1 MIQRSNITLEQV
13 ICDGNMAEW
22 GGCIHAT
29 DKSNLTVLTSV
40 LYQNTAYKGGG
51 SVYASDETKI
61 TIINSAFREN

>member
-1 MIQRSNITLEQV
+1 
-13 ICDGNMAEW
+13 MAEW

-40 LYQNTAYKGGG
+40 FYQNTAYKGGG